1 MSFHILEDPSNGVT
15 DVFLSHTRLTDID
28 PAIWQDEEFDWESDS
43 DFELEAI
50 DKEKI
55 FSILHN
61 PVIINKYFDSPEML
75 YVVAKEKLEISDY
88 YELVHK
94 YITEFCEFVDQDYAI
109 YFKVNS

>member
-15 DVFLSHTRLTDID
+15 DVFLAHTKFTDID
-28 PAIWQDEEFDWESDS
+28 PTIWQEEEFDWEDNN
-43 DFELEAI
+43 DLDLEVVA
-50 DKEKI
+50 KEKI

-61 PVIINKYFDSPEML
+61 PVILNKYLDSSEML
-75 YVVAKEKLEISDY
+75 YVVAKEKLEINDY
-88 YELVHK
+88 YDLVHR

>member
-15 DVFLSHTRLTDID
+15 DVFLSHTKLTDID
-28 PAIWQDEEFDWESDS
+28 PDIWQDEKFDWEYSN

-61 PVIINKYFDSPEML
+61 PIALNQ
-75 YVVAKEKLEISDY
+75 
-88 YELVHK
+88 ELDLSKIDRKSV
-94 YITEFCEFVDQDYAI
+94 E
-109 YFKVNS
+109 

>member
-15 DVFLSHTRLTDID
+15 DVFLSHTKLTDID
-28 PAIWQDEEFDWESDS
+28 PDLLQNEELDWEDS
-43 DFELEAI
+43 EDLSLN
-50 DKEKI
+50 KEKV

-75 YVVAKEKLEISDY
+75 YVVAKEKLEIMDY

-94 YITEFCEFVDQDYAI
+94 YITEFCEFLDQDYAI